1 MTDPTD
7 ALVQKIALAVMQT
20 QWQNDRDLAHQM
32 YALAVRE
39 SAVYANAKMP
49 TATAVRPSK
58 YPGPGRLEMLERALA
73 MVTVKDGNYAEFG
86 VYKGETLAFIADRI
100 DAVAYGF
107 DSFRGLSEDWFVDVK
122 KGHFDLGGHAPAI
135 RTTQGNIRLVNGYFA
150 DTIPEFKRAV
160 PGPLAFMHIDCDLYE
175 STKAIFEGLGDRIV
189 PGTVIV
195 FDEYLN
201 YPGWQNHEYKAFQEF
216 CAANGRS
223 YEYKSFCPLWFS
235 VALVMT

>member
-1 MTDPTD
+1 
-7 ALVQKIALAVMQT
+7 
-20 QWQNDRDLAHQM
+20 
-32 YALAVRE
+32 
-39 SAVYANAKMP
+39 
-49 TATAVRPSK
+49 
-58 YPGPGRLEMLERALA
+58 
-73 MVTVKDGNYAEFG
+73 
-86 VYKGETLAFIADRI
+86 
-100 DAVAYGF
+100 
-107 DSFRGLSEDWFVDVK
+107 
-122 KGHFDLGGHAPAI
+122 
-135 RTTQGNIRLVNGYFA
+135 LVNGYFA